1 MPYAYTQITDDRSF
15 HIVCNGAPELGGK
28 LLGHGFSAFILLQ
41 IGTPRK
47 WQGPPSKYKKIIL
60 RS

>member
-28 LLGHGFSAFILLQ
+28 LLGHGFSAFILL
-41 IGTPRK
+41 
-47 WQGPPSKYKKIIL
+47 
-60 RS
+60 